1 MRRMALNCNCSLWNF
16 WRSWDGWVWD
26 CRGTE
31 GDCICAILAHWVQKL
46 INKKDDQRRAILPFI
61 QRVSGVQRL
70 QLWMQQWR
78 SCIFLLYHPIIF
90 LRIWDGLSGSFQA
103 SKSRTIIPIKFFF
116 GTGETAQQ
124 IKVHSMYILQSECIP
139 GTMWRCKERTHCR
152 KLSYALYTHVVTCT
166 ST

>member
-1 MRRMALNCNCSLWNF
+1 MDFSLEHFDWEWPSDGNILCNMNVIETFPNHWVLCSF
-16 WRSWDGWVWD
+16 W
-26 CRGTE
+26 
-31 GDCICAILAHWVQKL
+31 LLVQKL
-46 INKKDDQRRAILPFI
+46 INRKDDQRRAILPFI
-61 QRVSGVQRL
+61 QRVSGVERP

-78 SCIFLLYHPIIF
+78 SCIFLLYHPVIF

-124 IKVHSMYILQSECIP
+124 IKVRSMYILQSECIP
-139 GTMWRCKERTHCR
+139 GTMLRCKERTHCIN
-152 KLSYALYTHVVTCT
+152 LSSGLYTHVVTCT